1 MSFVKY
7 HLFTVFNF
15 SLSLFLSHENI
26 VPLRH
31 ADFRRDRLSEKLHG
45 FDVSLGAVD
54 VRASLTDQLR
64 DGPLLWIQSRE
75 YAMLRKVRLAARP
88 HGTPAASGNQLERA
102 RNFSPGC
109 NFCVPWHYARV
120 FINRLVGKFAQTVL
134 KPNVPTDGK
143 YDDPTGAFLFY
154 FIADDESREPL
165 CARAKSLLPLFE
177 FIDHS
182 YSRDIGRLLEN
193 KRIDLGRV
201 STNFSIGTKETIE
214 FWISYL
220 WRKWILLC
228 RKYKKYFVRYF
239 NNLILIILFVI
250 MIYKKSNILIV
261 TIIFIVFKVSVT
273 SIWRNFLKSRNKII
287 DEKKKNNYF

>member
-1 MSFVKY
+1 MLKKERSFTSC
-7 HLFTVFNF
+7 HLLNIICLPCST
-15 SLSLFLSHENI
+15 SLSLSF
-26 VPLRH
+26 
-31 ADFRRDRLSEKLHG
+31 
-45 FDVSLGAVD
+45 
-54 VRASLTDQLR
+54 SLTKISSLFVMQISGETGCQRNYTVSMFHSGRLTYAHHS
-64 DGPLLWIQSRE
+64 PTNFETIALWIQSRE
-75 YAMLRKVRLAARP
+75 YAVLRKVRLAARP

-134 KPNVPTDGK
+134 KPNVSTDGK

-261 TIIFIVFKVSVT
+261 TIIFMCSKFQ
-273 SIWRNFLKSRNKII
+273 
-287 DEKKKNNYF
+287 

>member
-1 MSFVKY
+1 M
-7 HLFTVFNF
+7 FNF

-26 VPLRH
+26 VPLRQ

-134 KPNVPTDGK
+134 KPNRWEIRRSNWSVSVLL
-143 YDDPTGAFLFY
+143 YCRWR
-154 FIADDESREPL
+154 ISRTPL
-165 CARAKSLLPLFE
+165 CTGEIFTSAFRIHRPLLF
-177 FIDHS
+177 
-182 YSRDIGRLLEN
+182 
-193 KRIDLGRV
+193 KRY
-201 STNFSIGTKETIE
+201 
-214 FWISYL
+214 W
-220 WRKWILLC
+220 
-228 RKYKKYFVRYF
+228 
-239 NNLILIILFVI
+239 
-250 MIYKKSNILIV
+250 
-261 TIIFIVFKVSVT
+261 
-273 SIWRNFLKSRNKII
+273 
-287 DEKKKNNYF
+287 